1 MSKWRIGILL
11 GLIAA
16 PATFLVVF
24 GSYQLLLTDWWY
36 WAWSP
41 LAACVVVAV
50 MLWRYWQGQLQ
61 PDLLS
66 TEREQ
71 QALRLMEARAETAGK
86 IDPQRLLDWQF
97 YVKTAQD
104 VAQEMA
110 QVFHPGA
117 KDYYGSVTVPEIL
130 IVIELVAS
138 DMTEMVDRYAP
149 GGHLMTVNDWISAGK
164 LSKTVYEMGQ
174 RAYTVYAAVSA
185 LFNPYAAAVKYLA
198 AKAGYK
204 SPQELL
210 RQKFQQNLLL
220 AFYTAYLE
228 RLGEYL
234 IALNSGRLRDGA
246 ERFRQQ
252 MQGQGTPEPTGGADG
267 DATEVVAPLA
277 AEAGRSMPVS
287 AAEQTIAQTQRAAVP
302 PRARR
307 RPLSKGRILV
317 LALLLAAPVGFL
329 LTYGAH
335 QAWVAGW
342 WSWLWWPMAG
352 CTGLAMILGWYWQK
366 QQKLLRVEFKSELY
380 WTERDQEAMRLVEAR
395 TKAAGQIDPDTML
408 QMDFYLK
415 TAEEL
420 ALEFAHFYHPTA
432 KDYYGSV
439 TVPEILAVVELVAHD
454 LGAMVDQ
461 FLPGGHQMTVNDWKR
476 ARTLYDWYR
485 RYSIVSWAVAAL
497 FNPIGTALRYLAS
510 EVGINRPLALL
521 QQNLLVW
528 FYTAFLQ
535 RMGTYLIALNSGR
548 LRVGAERYRQILRG
562 QYQPAP
568 PTGDGDDH
576 TEVVPAPDAA
586 ESVAQVTIT
595 LLGQVKAGKS
605 SLVNAIL
612 GEQRARTHVL
622 PETRQAT
629 AYDLDSDNIATHLHI
644 LDTVGYGHE
653 GPRQDQMAAT
663 QQAAQHSDVLLL
675 VLHARNPA
683 RQPDLL
689 MLAALRKW
697 FDSRPELKMPRV
709 LGVLTHVDLLSPAME
724 WQPPYNWQRPARV
737 KEQQMAQA
745 LEAVREQ
752 LGEHLVG
759 VVPVCVAEGKVW
771 GIEEGLLPAMVQLM
785 DEARAVAMLR
795 CLRAEVDTRKIRKV
809 FDQFLAAGKQ
819 GAKVLWEAMLR

>member
-1 MSKWRIGILL
+1 MSKWRVGILL
-11 GLIAA
+11 SLIAA
-16 PATFLVVF
+16 PALFLVVF
-24 GSYQLLLTDWWY
+24 GSYQLLLTDWRF

-41 LAACVVVAV
+41 LTACVVVAV
-50 MLWRYWQGQLQ
+50 MLWRYWQSQHQ
-61 PDLLS
+61 PDLIS

-71 QALRLMEARAETAGK
+71 QALRLMEARAENAAK
-86 IDPQRLLDWQF
+86 IDPARLLDWQF
-97 YVKTAQD
+97 YVQTAHD

-130 IVIELVAS
+130 IVIELMAS
-138 DMTEMVDRYAP
+138 DMTEMVNRYAP

-164 LSKTVYEMGQ
+164 LSKTVYELGQ

-185 LFNPYAAAVKYLA
+185 LFNPYAAAVSYLA

-210 RQKFQQNLLL
+210 RQRFQQNLLL
-220 AFYTAYLE
+220 ALYTAYLE

-246 ERFRQQ
+246 EHYRQR
-252 MQGQGTPEPTGGADG
+252 MQGEGSQEPTGGADG
-267 DATEVVAPLA
+267 DATEVVPSPA
-277 AEAGRSMPVS
+277 AQAGDSMPVS
-287 AAEQTIAQTQRAAVP
+287 AAAQAIAQTQRPAVP
-302 PRARR
+302 PRGQG
-307 RPLSKGRILV
+307 RPLSKIRILV
-317 LALLLAAPVGFL
+317 LAILLAAPFGFL
-329 LTYGAH
+329 LAYGGY

-352 CTGLAMILGWYWQK
+352 CTAMAMILGWYWQK
-366 QQKLLRVEFKSELY
+366 QQKLLHVEFKAELH
-380 WTERDQEAMRLVEAR
+380 WNERDQEAMHLVEVRAK
-395 TKAAGQIDPDTML
+395 TAGQIDPDKML

-420 ALEFAHFYHPTA
+420 AREFAHFYHPGA
-432 KDYYGSV
+432 RDYYGSV
-439 TVPEILAVVELVAHD
+439 TVPEILAVVEMVAHD
-454 LGAMVDQ
+454 LGAMVDK

-510 EVGINRPLALL
+510 EVGINRPLWLL

-535 RMGTYLIALNSGR
+535 RLGTYLIALDSGR

-562 QYQPAP
+562 KYQPAP
-568 PTGDGDDH
+568 PTADGDER
-576 TEVVPAPDAA
+576 TEVVPPGDPA
-586 ESVAQVTIT
+586 EAVSQVTIT

-605 SLVNAIL
+605 SLINAIL

-629 AYDLDSDNIATHLHI
+629 PYDLNSDNIATRLHI

-653 GPRQDQMAAT
+653 GPRQDQMEAT
-663 QQAAQHSDVLLL
+663 QQAAQQSDVLLL

-697 FDSRPELKMPRV
+697 FDSRPDLKMPRV

-724 WQPPYNWQRPARV
+724 WQPPYYWQRPTRV

-809 FDQFLAAGKQ
+809 FDQLLAVGKE
-819 GAKVLWEAMLR
+819 GAKVLWEALLK